1 MSETQQR
8 RATDVQSM
16 PLSIRQVVVARAW
29 ADLKRFST
37 IFFFLTTV
45 LTGYNSLRLRYF
57 DVRYYSASD
66 GVIAPLTVVED
77 AEGKPVEGHLETVFH
92 AADRVGWDA
101 SFCADAGA
109 AYTAHVSLVHVEDHG
124 AQDTAVVSRISHF
137 SGDAHRCGHLFAF
150 LSLPADAAPG
160 SYKIHRYGV
169 FRDGSWWPLRFD
181 FPDIPFTVVASGSV
195 SATGTAGNP
204 DGL

>member
-37 IFFFLTTV
+37 IFFFATTL
-45 LTGYNSLRLRYF
+45 LTGYNAVRFRYF
-57 DVRYYSASD
+57 DVRDYYAYT
-66 GVIAPLTVVED
+66 GVIAPLTVVND
-77 AEGKPVEGHLETVFH
+77 ADGKPTEGHLETVFH
-92 AADRVGWDA
+92 AADRVGWNA
-101 SFCADAGA
+101 SFCANLGA
-109 AYTAHVSLVHVEDHG
+109 AYTAHVSLIHVEDHG
-124 AQDTAVVSRISHF
+124 KQDTAVVSRISHF
-137 SGDAHRCGHLFAF
+137 AGDAHRCGPLFAY
-150 LSLPADAAPG
+150 LTLPPDAAPG
-160 SYKIHRYGV
+160 NYRIHRYGV
-169 FRDGSWWPLRFD
+169 FRDNTWWPLRFD